1 MTVTSAISA
10 ILIGTVA
17 GVVGRLLFPGK
28 QPIGMF
34 LAILV
39 GVDSAF
45 VGTAIAWRSVS
56 LPRLAAST
64 GSNC

>member
-34 LAILV
+34 LANPGRRRL
-39 GVDSAF
+39 
-45 VGTAIAWRSVS
+45 SVRRHRDRMRARY
-56 LPRLAAST
+56 LYRD
-64 GSNC
+64 